1 MSSAPLIETQ
11 SLRRALHWV
20 GSGLALIS
28 LVFVAF
34 RLQSYW
40 LDLDFS
46 RFGSSAWG
54 QISVYALIYGVANF
68 LLALAWWHLLV
79 HLGASVTRINAFR
92 IYGIS
97 QLAKYIP
104 GNIFHLAG
112 RQALGMATGMAA
124 GVLAKSIILEL
135 GTLAVA
141 GSLLSLLLLPVVL
154 PDFLELEV
162 VFLLVGSV
170 ILITALSIN
179 CVGRQPVWTFGWQ
192 MLFLVIS
199 GAIFV
204 ASLDLIADAE
214 DLSFRYWLIIGSA
227 YIAAWLIGLL
237 TPGAPAG
244 LGVREL
250 ILLLLLKGLVAEA
263 DLILAILLGR
273 LVTVVGD
280 LLFFVTASWISAKT
294 YKIKAGHA

>member
-1 MSSAPLIETQ
+1 MSSSPLIDVQ
-11 SLRRALHWV
+11 SLRRVLYWA
-20 GSGLALIS
+20 GNGLALIS

-46 RFGSSAWG
+46 RIGPSAWG
-54 QISVYALIYGVANF
+54 QISGFALIYGLANF
-68 LLALAWWHLLV
+68 LLALAWWHLLI
-79 HLGASVTRINAFR
+79 HLGALVTRINAVR

-97 QLAKYIP
+97 QLAKYMP
-104 GNIFHLAG
+104 GNLFHLAG
-112 RQALGMATGMAA
+112 RQALGMATSISA
-124 GVLAKSIILEL
+124 GVLAKSILWEL
-135 GTLAVA
+135 GTLAVS
-141 GSLLSLLLLPVVL
+141 GSLLSLFLLPVFL
-154 PDFLELEV
+154 PDFLEFEV
-162 VFLLVGSV
+162 VFLLVIFV
-170 ILITALSIN
+170 TLITFLSIN
-179 CVGRQPVWTFGWQ
+179 CIGRQPLWTFRWQ

-199 GAIFV
+199 GTIFV
-204 ASLDLIADAE
+204 VTLDLIANLE
-214 DLSFRYWLIIGSA
+214 DLSVRYWLIIGSA

-250 ILLLLLKGLVAEA
+250 ILLMLLKGLVAEA

-280 LLFFVTASWISAKT
+280 LLFFVVASWIPEKP
-294 YKIKAGHA
+294 YELKARDV